1 MWFIASSIINIY
13 ESKMKA
19 AVYITYGKPEV
30 VLITDVIKPIP
41 KDHEVLV
48 KVHASTVNRTDCGFR
63 SGKPYIVRLF
73 SGLWKPKQTILGSD
87 FAGEVVGIGK
97 NVNSFEIG
105 DKVFG
110 FHPDIFGA
118 HAQFICLPE
127 DASFTIAPQNMSY
140 EEAAAICEGAHYA
153 LNYLKEIDFKKQN
166 KILINGATGAI
177 GTAAVQLSK
186 YYGAEVTAVCNTKNM
201 ELVKSLGADVV
212 IDYQKEDF
220 TKRNLTF
227 DIVLDAVGKS
237 SFFKCKRLLNKGGIY
252 FSTELGPYW
261 QNVYLPLYTK
271 MVGDKKMLFPL
282 PKHSKKEIILF
293 RELIESGHYRAVIDR
308 QYPLEKIQEAYRY
321 VETGE
326 KTGSVVI
333 TIDH

>member
-1 MWFIASSIINIY
+1 LWFIASGIINIY
-13 ESKMKA
+13 QSKMKA
-19 AVYITYGKPEV
+19 AVYNTYGKPEV
-30 VLITDVIKPIP
+30 VQITEVIKPIP

-73 SGLWKPKQTILGSD
+73 SGLWQPKQTILGSD

-97 NVNSFEIG
+97 NVSSFKIG

-118 HAQFICLPE
+118 HAQYICLPE
-127 DASFTIAPQNMSY
+127 DASFTIAPQNMSH

-153 LNYLKEIDFKKQN
+153 LNYLKEIDFSKQT

-186 YYGAEVTAVCNTKNM
+186 YYGADVTAVCNTKNM

-212 IDYQKEDF
+212 INYQKEDF
-220 TKRNLTF
+220 TKRDLKF
-227 DIVLDAVGKS
+227 DVVLDAVGKS
-237 SFFKCKRLLNKGGIY
+237 TFFKCKNLLNKGGIY

-271 MVGDKKMLFPL
+271 IVGDKKILFPL
-282 PKHSKKEIILF
+282 PKHSKNEIIFF
-293 RELIESGHYRAVIDR
+293 RELIESGQYRAVIDR
-308 QYPLEKIQEAYRY
+308 QYSLEKIQEAYRY